1 MRKTFNTPE
10 PTSVYVEIGTGRVAV
25 HATETD
31 TTEVEVAGRHADDV
45 TVEQQGDQIVVIGP
59 RRAGFLPFDNDNDLA
74 VTVTLPLDSE
84 LSTKL
89 GSADVR
95 ASGRLG
101 AVRIKCGSGDVSLDE
116 VGQDTVV
123 QSGSGDIRL
132 DTARGDL
139 RVKTGSGSTQLGLVT
154 ASTVVVSGSG
164 RIVIDSA
171 AGETVAKSGSGDV
184 RIGST
189 DHHVSMT
196 SGSGDLE
203 VASISRGSVKAKT
216 ASGDVAV
223 GVPAGVPVWTDVSTV
238 TGDVSS
244 NLEGAG
250 RPEEG
255 QDHVEIRATSVSGDV
270 VLTQL

>member
-1 MRKTFNTPE
+1 MRKTFTTPE
-10 PTSVYVEIGTGRVAV
+10 PTSVYVEIGSGRVTA

-31 TTEVEVAGRHADDV
+31 TTEVEVAGRHADNV

-59 RRAGFLPFDNDNDLA
+59 RPAGFLPFDNDLS
-74 VTVTLPLDSE
+74 VSITLPLDSD
-84 LSTKL
+84 LSTKV

-101 AVRIKCGSGDVSLDE
+101 AVRVKCGSGDVSLDE
-116 VGQDTVV
+116 VTGDAVV
-123 QSGSGDIRL
+123 QTGSGDVRV
-132 DTARGDL
+132 DTARADL
-139 RVKTGSGSTQLGLVT
+139 RVKTGSGSTQIGLVT

-164 RIVIDSA
+164 RIAIDSA
-171 AGETVAKSGSGDV
+171 SGETVAKSGSGDV
-184 RIGST
+184 RIGIT

-203 VASISRGSVKAKT
+203 VASISRGSIKAKT

-223 GVPAGVPVWTDVSTV
+223 GVPAGVPVWTDISTV

>member
-1 MRKTFNTPE
+1 MRKTFDTPE
-10 PTSVYVEIGTGRVAV
+10 PTSLYVEFGSGRLTV
-25 HATETD
+25 HAAETP
-31 TTEVEVAGRHADDV
+31 TTEVEVEGRRAEDV
-45 TVEQQGDQIVVIGP
+45 TVEQQGDQIVVIAA
-59 RRAGFLPFDNDNDLA
+59 RRSGFLPFDSDLA
-74 VTVTLPLDSE
+74 VTVSLPLDSE

-89 GSADVR
+89 GSADVQ

-101 AVRIKCGSGDVSLDE
+101 VVRIKCGSGDVSLDE
-116 VGQDTVV
+116 TVQDVVV
-123 QSGSGDIRL
+123 QTGSGDVRL

-139 RVKTGSGSTQLGLVT
+139 RVRTGSGGVQLGRVT

-164 RIVIDSA
+164 RITIDAA

-203 VASISRGSVKAKT
+203 VVAISRGSIKAKT
-216 ASGDVAV
+216 ASGDVTV
-223 GVPAGVPVWTDVSTV
+223 GVEAGVPVWTDISTV

-255 QDHVEIRATSVSGDV
+255 QAHVEIRATSVSGDV